1 MREEIMMILGMLE
14 EGKITSDQAALL
26 IEAVVETVGLY
37 DLEEPLP
44 SFKDDAKNAGEC
56 HHHESAEKPGGEGV
70 KGVADK
76 LSGLADVVDRAAL
89 ERLVE
94 RIRDTLEGAVK
105 STDQFMGRIQ
115 REVMSRKRTNGS
127 SDWVLSLST
136 NVEKVVDGSFQ
147 GEDGKKIDVK
157 LSTWNGRINVEP
169 WDEPGFRVTVTADAV
184 LGRERETPSEAD
196 STMLDDVFE
205 YDVAGDSLKVKLHD
219 SRAAVRGASLNV
231 KLPRRFVYD
240 MDLETQNGHVSVG
253 ELECRMV
260 KVETSNGRIELDNTY
275 AVISELETSNGRIVL
290 TGVTKRLSART
301 SNGPIRI
308 VPKKI
313 EGDSLYE
320 LATSNG
326 SIEVQVADADQV
338 GYHIDAKTG
347 LGRIVIDLPNVAY
360 QVTDKGYVRGE
371 VVTET
376 SGFSEKSDRLTIKAR
391 TSNGKIRI
399 IGSRE
404 NANS

>member
-1 MREEIMMILGMLE
+1 MEVRQRLKGGRIVREEIMMILGMLE

-136 NVEKVVDGSFQ
+136 NVKSGGKPSTSTFVVMKRST
-147 GEDGKKIDVK
+147 V
-157 LSTWNGRINVEP
+157 STWVRLISAPATNQMTMANK
-169 WDEPGFRVTVTADAV
+169 TA
-184 LGRERETPSEAD
+184 
-196 STMLDDVFE
+196 
-205 YDVAGDSLKVKLHD
+205 
-219 SRAAVRGASLNV
+219 
-231 KLPRRFVYD
+231 
-240 MDLETQNGHVSVG
+240 
-253 ELECRMV
+253 
-260 KVETSNGRIELDNTY
+260 
-275 AVISELETSNGRIVL
+275 
-290 TGVTKRLSART
+290 
-301 SNGPIRI
+301 
-308 VPKKI
+308 
-313 EGDSLYE
+313 
-320 LATSNG
+320 
-326 SIEVQVADADQV
+326 
-338 GYHIDAKTG
+338 
-347 LGRIVIDLPNVAY
+347 
-360 QVTDKGYVRGE
+360 
-371 VVTET
+371 
-376 SGFSEKSDRLTIKAR
+376 TILR
-391 TSNGKIRI
+391 
-399 IGSRE
+399 
-404 NANS
+404 

>member
-1 MREEIMMILGMLE
+1 
-14 EGKITSDQAALL
+14 
-26 IEAVVETVGLY
+26 
-37 DLEEPLP
+37 
-44 SFKDDAKNAGEC
+44 
-56 HHHESAEKPGGEGV
+56 
-70 KGVADK
+70 
-76 LSGLADVVDRAAL
+76 
-89 ERLVE
+89 
-94 RIRDTLEGAVK
+94 
-105 STDQFMGRIQ
+105 MGRIQ

-205 YDVAGDSLKVKLHD
+205 YDVADDSLKVKLHD

-290 TGVTKRLSART
+290 TGVTKR
-301 SNGPIRI
+301 
-308 VPKKI
+308 
-313 EGDSLYE
+313 
-320 LATSNG
+320 
-326 SIEVQVADADQV
+326 
-338 GYHIDAKTG
+338 
-347 LGRIVIDLPNVAY
+347 
-360 QVTDKGYVRGE
+360 
-371 VVTET
+371 
-376 SGFSEKSDRLTIKAR
+376 
-391 TSNGKIRI
+391 
-399 IGSRE
+399 
-404 NANS
+404 